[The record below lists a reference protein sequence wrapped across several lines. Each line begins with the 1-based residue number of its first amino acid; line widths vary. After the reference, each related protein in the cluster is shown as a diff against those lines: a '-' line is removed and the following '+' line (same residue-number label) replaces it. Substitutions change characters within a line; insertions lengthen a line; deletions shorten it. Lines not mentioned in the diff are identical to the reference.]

1 VRWIRKLVHGTAA
14 CLVTLGIWLTWLTG
28 NALLW
33 RSPRPRAAWRRSMFR
48 LWGRSILRA
57 VGAEL
62 TVVGAPPA
70 APGMLVANHLS
81 YLDVPVLAACL
92 PPVFVSKAE
101 VRHWPAIGRMSR
113 AMGTVFVQ
121 RERKRELPAIN
132 RAIAATLAQG
142 DSIAVFPEGT
152 STNGSRVAPFRA
164 PLLAEAA
171 RGGLPVHYATL
182 RYETLTGDPPASTA
196 VCWWG
201 DMQFAPHVLELLGLR
216 GIRAQ
221 VVVGAD
227 PVLDQNRKLLAEK
240 LWRAVDQIFIPI
252 A

>member
-1 VRWIRKLVHGTAA
+1 MRWIRKLVHGAGA
-14 CLVTLGIWLTWLTG
+14 CLVTIVLGLVWLAG
-28 NALLW
+28 NAVLAG
-33 RSPRPRAAWRRSMFR
+33 SRARRDAWRRRLFR
-48 LWGRSILRA
+48 LWGRCLLGALR
-57 VGAEL
+57 AEL

-70 APGMLVANHLS
+70 APSMLVANHLS
-81 YLDVPVLAACL
+81 YLDIPVLAACL

-101 VRHWPAIGRMSR
+101 VADWPLIGRMSR

-121 RERKRELPAIN
+121 REEKRELPAVN
-132 RAIAATLAQG
+132 RAIAAALARG
-142 DSIAVFPEGT
+142 DAIAVFPEGT

-171 RGGLPVHYATL
+171 KSGLAVHYASL
-182 RYETLTGDPPASTA
+182 RYETLPGDPPASTA

-201 DMQFAPHVLELLGLR
+201 DMTFTPHVLELLALR

-221 VVVGAD
+221 VIFGAEPIQD
-227 PVLDQNRKLLAEK
+227 RNRKLLAEK
-240 LWRAVDQIFIPI
+240 LWHAVERVFIPI